1 MIDGV
6 RFSLTEIKHGILR
19 RNNPGCEDDGIFAQF
34 CLPSLY
40 DRRPFKDN
48 DSRRLHCATVLDPRI
63 HFSLLGSADAP
74 RVHFGVNLDESLQ
87 WAAEEFCALYV
98 KIEEEKGDVAVYLPS
113 MPFEVYGSDFGDS
126 DWDRIAWIAQFLK
139 TKERYVLVYGVDVS
153 LRQENLVNI
162 EDVCLS

>member
-1 MIDGV
+1 MLGQCC
-6 RFSLTEIKHGILR
+6 FPL
-19 RNNPGCEDDGIFAQF
+19 F
-34 CLPSLY
+34 C
-40 DRRPFKDN
+40 DRRPFKDSDN
-48 DSRRLHCATVLDPRI
+48 RRMHCATVLDPRI

-98 KIEEEKGDVAVYLPS
+98 KIVEEEQDVTVYLPE

-139 TKERYVLVYGVDVS
+139 TKER
-153 LRQENLVNI
+153 
-162 EDVCLS
+162 